1 MDVINEQHAVMT
13 ADEFEN
19 NFCELFFLFLFFFER
34 VIYDIKLLQILRH
47 NTFTKKSKYVSQQ
60 SKQLK

>member
-19 NFCELFFLFLFFFER
+19 NFCELFFFLFLLFFER
-34 VIYDIKLLQILRH
+34 VIYDIKLLQIFK
-47 NTFTKKSKYVSQQ
+47 T
-60 SKQLK
+60 